1 MILCSRR
8 KAYLVRLT
16 PRRTF
21 LELSVLATTGVLLP
35 PSLMAQDPDSDDWL
49 SHGWD
54 ARQTRHNPRESII
67 GPDTVS
73 RLRLRWEFDAGSG
86 ITGTP
91 AVVGNRVIAGS
102 WDGRIYALD
111 RTSGR
116 LLWTFDAGVRAY
128 PPNRKLG
135 VFASPAVSGRTVY
148 IASDRLIA
156 LNLES
161 GKLLWE
167 RIVGDPERT
176 HEYFWAPPLFHEA
189 KVYAGVSG
197 GSESDTRA
205 RLVCV
210 DAASG
215 VLRWTFFI
223 VASDVAGGALIA
235 PPSVDPGT
243 KTLYASTG
251 SPFRLRPGPLR
262 YSCSLIALDAVTGK
276 LRWADQVHPH
286 DTRNLDLNCPPMLIT
301 ALRGG
306 RRARLIVVGG
316 KDGIRAWDRSTRKR
330 LWHVQLTPSPPLG
343 PPAAASRTQDKTT
356 QETQHATTGPEFGPT
371 AAADGLVFLASNNNA
386 DKSCLIAALEAGSG
400 EIRWLRCLPAFQL
413 GPISVANG
421 IVYLGL
427 VDGKVRAWRAKDG
440 ELLWE
445 SPQGQPIAG
454 GPAIAHGM
462 LFVGTGAGEYLPG
475 NRLLAFGI

>member
-1 MILCSRR
+1 M
-8 KAYLVRLT
+8 
-16 PRRTF
+16 
-21 LELSVLATTGVLLP
+21 ATAGACLP
-35 PSLMAQDPDSDDWL
+35 APLMAEGPDSGDWL

-54 ARQTRHNPRESII
+54 AQQTRHNPRESII
-67 GPDTVS
+67 GTESVS

-91 AVVGNRVIAGS
+91 AVVGNRVIVGS
-102 WDGRIYALD
+102 WDGRVYALD
-111 RTSGR
+111 RRSGR
-116 LLWTFDAGVRAY
+116 LLWKYDAGVRTY

-135 VFASPAVSGRTVY
+135 VFASPAVSGRSVY

-156 LNLES
+156 LDLES

-167 RIVGDPERT
+167 RIIGDPERT
-176 HEYFWAPPLFHEA
+176 HEYFWAPPLFHESRL
-189 KVYAGVSG
+189 YAGVSG

-205 RLVCV
+205 RMVCL

-235 PPSVDPGT
+235 PPSVDPVT

-251 SPFRLRPGPLR
+251 SPFRLRPGPLP
-262 YSCSLIALDAVTGK
+262 YSCSLIALDAITGK

-286 DTRNLDLNCPPMLIT
+286 DTRNLDLNCPPMLLT
-301 ALRGG
+301 ASRDG

-316 KDGIRAWDRSTRKR
+316 KDGIRAWDRATRKR
-330 LWHVQLTPSPPLG
+330 LWHVQLTPSPQPG
-343 PPAAASRTQDKTT
+343 PSAAASTQKDKAD
-356 QETQHATTGPEFGPT
+356 ETQHATTGPEFGPT
-371 AAADGLVFLASNNNA
+371 ASAEGLIFLASNNNA
-386 DKSCLIAALEAGSG
+386 DKSCHIAGLEAGSG
-400 EIRWLRCLPAFQL
+400 EIRWLHCLPAFQL

-421 IVYLGL
+421 ILYLGL
-427 VDGKVRAWRAKDG
+427 VDGKLRAWRAKNG

-462 LFVGTGAGEYLPG
+462 VFVGTGAGEYLPG
-475 NRLLAFGI
+475 NRLLAFAI